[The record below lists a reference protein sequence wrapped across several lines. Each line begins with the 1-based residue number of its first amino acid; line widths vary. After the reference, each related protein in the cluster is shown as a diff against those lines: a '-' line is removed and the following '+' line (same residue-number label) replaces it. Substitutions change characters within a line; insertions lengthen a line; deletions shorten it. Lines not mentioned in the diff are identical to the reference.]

1 MIGLI
6 VSIIIFNLIAFKTNK
21 RLTPSQIVQIWTFT
35 ISFQLLFDLIVEFKY
50 HSYWYF
56 DKGVNWI
63 GLVPRTILIPP
74 VNIIFL
80 NLYPFGKSLLKRVM
94 YVFAFVIFILLYE
107 LATLLP
113 EPWGYFHYGWWKIE
127 YSAIVDFI
135 ILYCLLEFY
144 KWIRWLDTK
153 AAPKK
158 QGGS

>member
-6 VSIIIFNLIAFKTNK
+6 VSVIIFNLIAFKTNK

>member
-158 QGGS
+158 QGG

>member
-6 VSIIIFNLIAFKTNK
+6 ISVIIFNLIAFKTNK

>member
-6 VSIIIFNLIAFKTNK
+6 VSVIVFNLIALKTNK

-35 ISFQLLFDLIVEFKY
+35 IAFQLLFDLIVEFKY
-50 HSYWYF
+50 QSYWYF
-56 DKGVNWI
+56 GQGVDWI

-80 NLYPFGKSLLKRVM
+80 NWCPFEKSVFKRTIYFV
-94 YVFAFVIFILLYE
+94 AFVIFILLYE
-107 LATLLP
+107 LAVLLP

-127 YSAIVDFI
+127 YSAIVDPI
-135 ILYCLLEFY
+135 ILYFLLGFY

-153 AAPKK
+153 SEPKK